1 MFKSYTYTYTS
12 IVIISGLKR
21 GFKQAMSLSFKPLGL
36 TNLPNLDCVVD
47 YVVKFILL
55 VRYNVESILQAWHEC
70 E

>member
-12 IVIISGLKR
+12 IVIISGVKWGLE
-21 GFKQAMSLSFKPLGL
+21 QAMLLSYKPLGL

-55 VRYNVESILQAWHEC
+55 VRYNGESILQAWHEC

>member
-12 IVIISGLKR
+12 IVIISGVKWGLE
-21 GFKQAMSLSFKPLGL
+21 QAMLLSYKPLGL

-47 YVVKFILL
+47 YVVTFILL